1 MILVLKQKKAKK
13 GAVKES
19 KRREIR
25 EQSKL

>member
-1 MILVLKQKKAKK
+1 MILVLKQKKATK